1 MKDNVF
7 PAIECNQKFSI
18 ATLSAT
24 NKIFD
29 ITTGILLRI
38 GVVNGEYEWKYV

>member
-24 NKIFD
+24 NKVFD
-29 ITTGILLRI
+29 TSTGRLLDT
-38 GVVNGEYEWKYV
+38 GVVNGDYEWNYV